1 MIGQPSVNQLASMF
15 MGNPG
20 PLQAEVNKE
29 QQGKPGL
36 PADLRDLLALQ
47 IVTNENDAAK
57 RNAAMQQLQQ
67 MGTQGPQGEPP
78 TVAQNLQQQ
87 AKQKLQAQMV
97 QQMRQQQGLQGL
109 MQQMPPGETEEQFI
123 GKYEVVFG

>member
-78 TVAQNLQQQ
+78 TVAQSLQQQ
-87 AKQKLQAQMV
+87 AKQKRSEEHTSELQSH
-97 QQMRQQQGLQGL
+97 
-109 MQQMPPGETEEQFI
+109 
-123 GKYEVVFG
+123 

>member
-20 PLQAEVNKE
+20 PLQAKVDQEM
-29 QQGKPGL
+29 QGQPPGKL
-36 PADLRDLLALQ
+36 PSDLRNLLALQ
-47 IVTNENDAAK
+47 IVTNEADANK

-87 AKQKLQAQMV
+87 AKQKLQ
-97 QQMRQQQGLQGL
+97 
-109 MQQMPPGETEEQFI
+109 I
-123 GKYEVVFG
+123 GRAHV

>member
-20 PLQAEVNKE
+20 PLQAKVDQEM
-29 QQGKPGL
+29 QGQPPGKL
-36 PADLRDLLALQ
+36 PSDLRDLLALQ

-97 QQMRQQQGLQGL
+97 QQMRQQQGLQ
-109 MQQMPPGETEEQFI
+109 
-123 GKYEVVFG
+123 